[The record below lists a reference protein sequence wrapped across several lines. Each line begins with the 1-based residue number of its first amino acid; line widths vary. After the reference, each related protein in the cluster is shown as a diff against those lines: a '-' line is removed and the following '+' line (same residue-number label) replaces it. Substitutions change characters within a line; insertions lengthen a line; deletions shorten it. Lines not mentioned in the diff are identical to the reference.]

1 MFESFIYPILLGI
14 VQGISEFL
22 PISSSGHLV
31 ILSFFVSGETL
42 PLHIN
47 IALHIGT
54 LAAVLIYFWKDWLRL
69 LIGLKEDV
77 VNKKRSFESR
87 VLIPGLILGSVPAG
101 VIGIL
106 WQDQIEEVFHKPGLV
121 AWPLMIVGFLI
132 WLADVKS
139 PTKKVIQEITLKD
152 TIIIGVFQAIALIP
166 GVSRSGITIL
176 GGRLLG
182 IQRDEAAK
190 FCFLLGTPAMLGAAL
205 LNGSKI
211 LDSFGQD
218 GFFVGC
224 LSAVVVGC
232 LSIKFLLAYLRKFG
246 FLAFAIYRLIVGIVI
261 LVFS

>member
-1 MFESFIYPILLGI
+1 MFDSFLYPILLGI

-31 ILSFFVSGETL
+31 ILSYLASGEAL

-54 LAAVLIYFWKDWLRL
+54 LAAVLIYFWRDWLNL
-69 LIGLKEDV
+69 VIGVKRDLVD
-77 VNKKRSFESR
+77 KKRSFESR
-87 VLIPGLILGSVPAG
+87 VLVPALVLGSVPAG

-106 WQDQIEEVFHKPGLV
+106 WQDEIEAIFHKPGLV

-132 WLADVKS
+132 WLADVRS
-139 PTKKVIQEITLKD
+139 PSNKVMEEMSLKD
-152 TIIIGVFQAIALIP
+152 GIIIGVFQAIALIP

-211 LDSFGQD
+211 LESFGQD

-246 FLAFAIYRLIVGIVI
+246 FLAFAIYRLLVGVI
-261 LVFS
+261 ILMIS